1 MSGAQKTGWSFGF
14 GTNTVRQKGAR
25 TAAQASGVGPQWVYF
40 NYTTGMFEVDIVRV
54 GKPNFTISGR
64 DAAELKQNYEMGM
77 SNTASSGI
85 GMGANAARAAAQG
98 TASAARAAAS
108 GVKSVA
114 KGTAQRVAGIGS
126 VLWSGKQALKGGRS
140 RKNRKANRK
149 NRTRRA

>member
-64 DAAELKQNYEMGM
+64 DAAELKQNYDKGM
-77 SNTASSGI
+77 KNTASSGI
-85 GMGANAARAAAQG
+85 GVGAN
-98 TASAARAAAS
+98 AARAAAS

-114 KGTAQRVAGIGS
+114 KGTAQRVGEIANVAYYGRNPTR
-126 VLWSGKQALKGGRS
+126 GG
-140 RKNRKANRK
+140 
-149 NRTRRA
+149 RTRRNRRNRRELTRRN

>member
-64 DAAELKQNYEMGM
+64 DAAELKQNYDMGM

-85 GMGANAARAAAQG
+85 GVGAN
-98 TASAARAAAS
+98 AARAAAS

-140 RKNRKANRK
+140 RKNRGRKANRK